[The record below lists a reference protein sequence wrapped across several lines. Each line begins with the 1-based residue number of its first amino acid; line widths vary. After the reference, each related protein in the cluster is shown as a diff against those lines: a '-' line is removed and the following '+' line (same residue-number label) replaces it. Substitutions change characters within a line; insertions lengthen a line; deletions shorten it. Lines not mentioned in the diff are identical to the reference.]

1 MQVKPWGWWEPI
13 DKLVKSTE
21 VNFESN
27 KDFKKDLSNVVV
39 GIIAQ
44 TAISVLPVFLVIME
58 YRNAFL
64 SAFILGISIV
74 FLWRNWYKK
83 LPAS

>member
-1 MQVKPWGWWEPI
+1 
-13 DKLVKSTE
+13 VKSTE
-21 VNFESN
+21 ENFESN
-27 KDFKKDLSNVVV
+27 KDFKKDLNNVLV

-44 TAISVLPVFLVIME
+44 TAITVLPVFLVIME
-58 YRNAFL
+58 YRNAFITV
-64 SAFILGISIV
+64 FILGISIA